1 MKMSNKFRT
10 FTSADLNLLEKWFED
25 EIVKDQLEGKMPLE
39 RWYKA
44 VSNNPNYHCW
54 IAFEREVEQAV
65 GMVCIDEYEEGKG
78 GISVLTNP
86 VLRRQGYGSK
96 MVTSILQ
103 DMKLPQVKTIVA
115 YISPDNTASLRCFE
129 KAQFKRQ
136 ADEDDM
142 YVLTFNID
150 EVV

>member
-1 MKMSNKFRT
+1 MKMSINFRT

-25 EIVKDQLEGKMPLE
+25 EIVADQLEGKMPLE
-39 RWYKA
+39 RWCKA

-54 IAFEREVEQAV
+54 LASDSVIDQIV
-65 GMVCIDEYEEGKG
+65 GIVCIDEYEEGKG

-86 VLRRQGYGSK
+86 DLRRKGYGSK

-103 DMKLPQVKTIVA
+103 DMQLPQVKTIVA

-142 YVLTFNID
+142 YVLTFNLRD
-150 EVV
+150 LE